1 MATGET
7 GASGLVVLGGLKTQ
21 SLPSKAAALAIA
33 TIFTCYLTSSVLLR
47 HTPLWLPDSD
57 SNFEGLPLSTRLGL
71 TFFFFSL
78 SLSLSLRLSVTHCAR
93 GSPER
98 YFFRIGM
105 SCSCCLLIGVWVT
118 VATWADRVCMA
129 HGSSAS
135 CCHALP
141 NEKACLCGAVGC
153 LLLIMGSC
161 CIEPGDEMPW
171 TFHTIGASGFFI
183 CQVFAMCSVTS
194 NVTRAAREA
203 EKAGV
208 IAPVGLSLSAL
219 QIKQA
224 CVYAFYFLLG
234 LEILFPL
241 VGWTGWHGALLEW
254 LLTVNVM
261 VWVMSLSLDFK
272 QAQLYAAFV
281 EPQSPSAPTK
291 VAPAHK

>member
-1 MATGET
+1 MGGVWGARLRTSLGRRPSGATV
-7 GASGLVVLGGLKTQ
+7 AM
-21 SLPSKAAALAIA
+21 AAAEQE
-33 TIFTCYLTSSVLLR
+33 VVVVQ
-47 HTPLWLPDSD
+47 
-57 SNFEGLPLSTRLGL
+57 E
-71 TFFFFSL
+71 
-78 SLSLSLRLSVTHCAR
+78 
-93 GSPER
+93 E
-98 YFFRIGM
+98 
-105 SCSCCLLIGVWVT
+105 
-118 VATWADRVCMA
+118 
-129 HGSSAS
+129 
-135 CCHALP
+135 
-141 NEKACLCGAVGC
+141 EEEEVG
-153 LLLIMGSC
+153 
-161 CIEPGDEMPW
+161 
-171 TFHTIGASGFFI
+171 
-183 CQVFAMCSVTS
+183 
-194 NVTRAAREA
+194 AAREA